1 MEHIPL
7 LIKVDIWLKV
17 VTKKRKEKIH
27 VNERNELRLHHLSLI
42 NGDGDITIDD
52 EELNNHHNFRPR
64 KREGLQGIT
73 MGARL
78 LDFSQKLV
86 LRLACGRSFGV
97 SEKAPIG
104 QGKKEGGSDLD
115 FKRLGYV
122 WISSKCAFSARLS
135 SSKWQFSD
143 SPLSIPKV
151 NPQDE
156 RSSFPVSRVFSEN
169 DSRILSAPSCRNNY
183 SCSRV
188 KNLQT
193 VQGHLLKKHM
203 PRFPSHNTVKS
214 LHTQSVAKSHAYHLK
229 PRAGHHQHAKGF
241 GTLVVPQFQNPVDES
256 QAKLTPPHTSQNK
269 TQSFQNLQSS
279 HVKEALCGLE
289 NLISFLSF
297 GSNLE
302 VLDFSEQ
309 VLSSK
314 LIAAQALI
322 LHFEATGEAS

>member
-104 QGKKEGGSDLD
+104 QGKKEE
-115 FKRLGYV
+115 
-122 WISSKCAFSARLS
+122 
-135 SSKWQFSD
+135 
-143 SPLSIPKV
+143 V

-214 LHTQSVAKSHAYHLK
+214 LHTQSVAKSHSYHLK

>member
-1 MEHIPL
+1 
-7 LIKVDIWLKV
+7 
-17 VTKKRKEKIH
+17 
-27 VNERNELRLHHLSLI
+27 
-42 NGDGDITIDD
+42 
-52 EELNNHHNFRPR
+52 
-64 KREGLQGIT
+64 
-73 MGARL
+73 
-78 LDFSQKLV
+78 
-86 LRLACGRSFGV
+86 
-97 SEKAPIG
+97 
-104 QGKKEGGSDLD
+104 
-115 FKRLGYV
+115 
-122 WISSKCAFSARLS
+122 
-135 SSKWQFSD
+135 
-143 SPLSIPKV
+143 
-151 NPQDE
+151 
-156 RSSFPVSRVFSEN
+156 
-169 DSRILSAPSCRNNY
+169 
-183 SCSRV
+183 
-188 KNLQT
+188 
-193 VQGHLLKKHM
+193 M

-322 LHFEATGEAS
+322 LHFEATGGLVRATLVVFSLASFLLGSSNDVKGDWSASVSVSEHKSPARSGTPRSLLCDCFNLSIDNCSLLHVNIFIIM